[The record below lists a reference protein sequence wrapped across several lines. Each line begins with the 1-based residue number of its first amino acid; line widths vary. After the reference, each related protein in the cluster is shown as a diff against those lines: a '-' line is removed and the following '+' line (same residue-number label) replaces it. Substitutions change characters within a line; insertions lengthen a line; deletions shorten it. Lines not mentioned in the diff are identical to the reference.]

1 MSAQTS
7 GVTTQADLDVAVLT
21 RHRYQELELWYPLL
35 RYREVGATT
44 SLVGRAAVEHLGG
57 VGYPAIPDRIVGEGA
72 VPAVLIVPGRA
83 PSFDGADGADGAD
96 AADEELTA
104 AERDL
109 LRAVHDAGGVVAAIG
124 DGVGLLGAAGLLQG
138 RTVASGDALA
148 GSLSGFGASRA
159 AETVHTDQAIVTAA
173 SADDLPAFVNAI
185 DAAALGS
192 L

>member
-1 MSAQTS
+1 MTR
-7 GVTTQADLDVAVLT
+7 ADLDVAVLT

-72 VPAVLIVPGRA
+72 VPTVLIVPGRA
-83 PSFDGADGADGAD
+83 PSFDGADAAD
-96 AADEELTA
+96 AAEEELTA

-124 DGVGLLGAAGLLQG
+124 DGVALLGAAGLLQD
-138 RTVASGDALA
+138 RTVAGGDALA

-159 AETVHTDQAIVTAA
+159 AETVHADQAIVTAA

>member
-1 MSAQTS
+1 M
-7 GVTTQADLDVAVLT
+7 TQADLDVAVLT

-72 VPAVLIVPGRA
+72 VPTVLIVPGRA
-83 PSFDGADGADGAD
+83 PSLDGAD
-96 AADEELTA
+96 AAEEELTA

-109 LRAVHDAGGVVAAIG
+109 LRAVHDAGGVVAGIG
-124 DGVGLLGAAGLLQG
+124 DGVGLLGAAGLLEG
-138 RTVASGDALA
+138 RAVASGDALA
-148 GSLSGFGASRA
+148 GRLAGFGATRA
-159 AETVHTDQAIVTAA
+159 DATVHADQSVVTAA
-173 SADDLPAFVNAI
+173 GADDLPAFVNAI